1 MESEIVDGAL
11 VVRESLSLMRAP
23 GQVLDEAR
31 NVARALVDVIK
42 SKPRRVEFNGE
53 QYLEVEDWETIGAMF
68 GCTADIEWTRRIEFE
83 RGDRTVRGWEA
94 RAVILDR
101 KGRQLSHAEAMCLDD
116 EDKWSEKPKY
126 VWAYVKRS
134 GGVSVEDPGRDEIVW
149 EGPEGK
155 RKPKKQRVRDGE
167 ASIPE
172 FQLRSMAQTR
182 AISKVHSNVFRWV
195 AQLGGFRGTPAEE
208 IDLARESNG
217 DVTDTHTGEVVTE
230 SRQQAKP
237 AQQAKPQ
244 QQAKPAQA
252 KAETK
257 PAQPAQPA
265 KDDAFDRLAS
275 GGAFEEGSQS
285 PQGNAP
291 AAAAQTSSAP
301 SSAESSSTSASG
313 GLYQV
318 VNLKETRSG
327 TNKRGPWTL
336 YEVEFSNGRRAKFFS
351 DAENGQGAGPG
362 SLLEAVQAAGSG
374 DHFIKAY
381 VQESDRGFTLT
392 RIVRG

>member
-1 MESEIVDGAL
+1 
-11 VVRESLSLMRAP
+11 
-23 GQVLDEAR
+23 
-31 NVARALVDVIK
+31 
-42 SKPRRVEFNGE
+42 
-53 QYLEVEDWETIGAMF
+53 
-68 GCTADIEWTRRIEFE
+68 
-83 RGDRTVRGWEA
+83 
-94 RAVILDR
+94 
-101 KGRQLSHAEAMCLDD
+101 
-116 EDKWSEKPKY
+116 
-126 VWAYVKRS
+126 
-134 GGVSVEDPGRDEIVW
+134 
-149 EGPEGK
+149 
-155 RKPKKQRVRDGE
+155 
-167 ASIPE
+167 
-172 FQLRSMAQTR
+172 MAQTR

-381 VQESDRGFTLT
+381 VQESDRGFMLT
-392 RIVRG
+392 RIARG